1 LVASHRHIDIVPVT
15 PFGTPHTDVVPPG
28 IVPPAR
34 LPILNF
40 GAKLLQTPGREGPTM
55 EEARKGRFS
64 AGPLTFAEKGKLPA
78 MIERAGYPGVAAD
91 LDVEKPTPNLGAA
104 D

>member
-1 LVASHRHIDIVPVT
+1 
-15 PFGTPHTDVVPPG
+15 
-28 IVPPAR
+28 
-34 LPILNF
+34 
-40 GAKLLQTPGREGPTM
+40 M
-55 EEARKGRFS
+55 EEAGKGRFS

-91 LDVEKPTPNLGAA
+91 LDVEKPTPNLRVA

>member
-1 LVASHRHIDIVPVT
+1 MVASHRHIDIVPAT
-15 PFGTPHTDVVPPG
+15 PFGAPHTDVVPPRFPW

-40 GAKLLQTPGREGPTM
+40 GAKLLQTRGKGGPTM

-64 AGPLTFAEKGKLPA
+64 AGPFTLAEKGKLPT
-78 MIERAGYPGVAAD
+78 MIERLEAVD
-91 LDVEKPTPNLGAA
+91 
-104 D
+104 